1 MEKKQMVLRISP
13 TLWEELNK
21 MAEEEYRSLN
31 AQIEYILT
39 KAVRNRKTK
48 LRVVA
53 EELVDAL
60 SFAEGRGDGATGGGS
75 AAQKEG

>member
-1 MEKKQMVLRISP
+1 MILRISP
-13 TLWEELNK
+13 VLWEELNK

-31 AQIEYILT
+31 SEIEYILT

-60 SFAEGRGDGATGGGS
+60 SFAETSGRASES
-75 AAQKEG
+75 AD

>member
-1 MEKKQMVLRISP
+1 MILRISP
-13 TLWEELNK
+13 ALWEELNK

-31 AQIEYILT
+31 SEIEYILT

-60 SFAEGRGDGATGGGS
+60 SFAETGGRASES
-75 AAQKEG
+75 AD

>member
-1 MEKKQMVLRISP
+1 MEKKQMILRISP
-13 TLWEELNK
+13 ALWEELNK

-31 AQIEYILT
+31 SEIEYILT

-60 SFAEGRGDGATGGGS
+60 SFAETGGRASES
-75 AAQKEG
+75 AD

>member
-1 MEKKQMVLRISP
+1 MILRISP
-13 TLWEELNK
+13 ALWEELNK

-31 AQIEYILT
+31 SEIEYILT
-39 KAVRNRKTK
+39 KAVRNRRTK

-60 SFAEGRGDGATGGGS
+60 SFAETSGRASES
-75 AAQKEG
+75 AD

>member
-1 MEKKQMVLRISP
+1 MILRISP

-31 AQIEYILT
+31 SEIEYILT

-60 SFAEGRGDGATGGGS
+60 SFAETNGRASES
-75 AAQKEG
+75 AD